1 MKKLRL
7 MIALLFLGVISMTYG
22 QADEKAPVVSADG
35 ETIEVYYFHN
45 TRRCATCQAVE
56 DESIKALEEY
66 YAEQL
71 ENGSLIFLSINLEEE
86 TNEKLAESLEVA
98 TQSLLVV
105 KGDEIVDLT
114 NDGFKYARSNPE
126 KLHESLK
133 DTIDGML

>member
-1 MKKLRL
+1 MIKLRL
-7 MIALLFLGVISMTYG
+7 IIALLFLGIIPMTYG
-22 QADEKAPVVSADG
+22 QTDEQISSVSQDE

-56 DESIKALEEY
+56 DESKKALEEY
-66 YAEQL
+66 FAEQL

-98 TQSLLVV
+98 GQSLLVV